1 MEHVAIDLGGR
12 ESQVCVRRED
22 GAILE
27 ERRCRTKD
35 LGTYLSKRPPSRVIL
50 ETCAEAFRV
59 ADQAQAAGHQVRV
72 VAATLVRSLGVG
84 ARRTKTDRRDAQ
96 VLSEVST
103 RIELQGVHVP
113 STEARKWRSVCSTRE
128 AMVSSRTQ
136 LVNATRG
143 WLRTQLVRIRSGAV
157 ETFVTR
163 VRQAVGEPPA
173 HIERLLVV
181 IETLDAQI
189 AQASK
194 QLAQLAKA
202 DARCRLLMTMPGVG
216 ALTAVQFA
224 AALDDVGRFA
234 DAHRLQGYLG
244 LTPGENSSSEKV
256 RRTGITK
263 CGNASVRRTL
273 VQAALSAKRCK
284 RDLPMVQWA
293 LGIEQRRG
301 KHVATV
307 ALARKMAGI
316 LFAMWRDGTAY
327 MSSRAAAPMTT

>member
-35 LGTYLSKRPPSRVIL
+35 LGTYLSKRPSSRVIL

-113 STEARKWRSVCSTRE
+113 STDAREWRSVCSTRE
-128 AMVSSRTQ
+128 ALVSSRTQ

-143 WLRTQLVRIRSGAV
+143 WLRTQLIRIRSGAV
-157 ETFVTR
+157 ETFVKR
-163 VRQAVGEPPA
+163 VRQALGKPPA
-173 HIERLLVV
+173 QIAWLLAS

-189 AQASK
+189 AQANK
-194 QLAQLAKA
+194 HLEQLAEA
-202 DARCRLLMTMPGVG
+202 DARCQLLMTMPGVG

-224 AALDDVGRFA
+224 AALDEVSRFA
-234 DAHRLQGYLG
+234 GAHQLQAYLG
-244 LTPGENSSSEKV
+244 LTPGEDSSSERV
-256 RRTGITK
+256 RRTSITK
-263 CGNASVRRTL
+263 CGNTSVRRTL
-273 VQAALSAKRCK
+273 VQAALSAKRC
-284 RDLPMVQWA
+284 RRNEPMVQWA

-327 MSSRAAAPMTT
+327 TPSRAAAPMPT